1 VTETQHD
8 DPFSRPSSGN
18 FPKVEDLEGS
28 LLLIRPSKV
37 EMVTNR
43 FDRDGSKPM
52 VERATADVVVFGP
65 EGTEEYGD
73 MYLSQAVLLGA
84 CKQALKPGAKPFV
97 LGRLVKLAT
106 RDTQEKLK
114 IDNTPEAFA
123 TAREAWLKKGG
134 KGTEPKHVWVLQDF
148 TDEDAQKARDFI
160 ASKARNTDPFAAS
173 E

>member
-1 VTETQHD
+1 
-8 DPFSRPSSGN
+8 
-18 FPKVEDLEGS
+18 
-28 LLLIRPSKV
+28 LIRPTKV

-52 VERATADVVVFGP
+52 TERATADVTVFGP
-65 EGTEEYGD
+65 EGIEEYGD

-106 RDTQEKLK
+106 RETQEKLK
-114 IDNTPEAFA
+114 LDNTPEAFA

-134 KGTEPKHVWVLQDF
+134 KPANMEPKHVWILQDF
-148 TDEDAQKARDFI
+148 TDDDAQKARDFI